1 MEHKV
6 KIINSQETLIPTDI
20 YIDDVKVGGVRE
32 IEYFKVGLNQ
42 SPTFHFEV
50 VGMADLIE
58 IQKANVEFQFTS
70 KTLQEAS
77 KILQDELKKHG
88 DLYNAFLASIESS
101 LLEHCS
107 MCVGKNSTANRE
119 VAEKILKR
127 IIGEE

>member
-6 KIINSQETLIPTDI
+6 KIVNSQETLIPTDI
-20 YIDDVKVGGVRE
+20 YIDDVKVGGVRD
-32 IEYFKVGLNQ
+32 IEYFKVGLDQ
-42 SPTFHFEV
+42 VPTFHFEV

-58 IQKANVEFQFTS
+58 IQRADVEFQFTP

-77 KILQDELKKHG
+77 RVLQDELKKHG
-88 DLYNAFLASIESS
+88 ELYNGFLASIESALS
-101 LLEHCS
+101 EYCS
-107 MCVGKNSTANRE
+107 RCVGKASKANRE